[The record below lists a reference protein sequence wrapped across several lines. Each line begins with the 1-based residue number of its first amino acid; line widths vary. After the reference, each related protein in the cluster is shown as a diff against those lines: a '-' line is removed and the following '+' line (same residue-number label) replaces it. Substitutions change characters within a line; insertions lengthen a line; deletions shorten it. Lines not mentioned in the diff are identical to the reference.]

1 MAANAD
7 QPFDQERCLMTLEEL
22 VAKVKATGTDIVNSI
37 DLWVIDAELWMD
49 SGLDNLIS
57 GNIMQLTLGQLVF
70 TVFVALVFGW
80 WLLVS
85 LRDWYTS

>member
-1 MAANAD
+1 
-7 QPFDQERCLMTLEEL
+7 MTLEEL